1 MATREE
7 KLADVGTTK
16 TNPHT
21 DLIPA
26 LEALALKAKESG
38 AHAGVADHLDEC
50 LYLCKR
56 DIKQREAHDKVRA
69 LRGL

>member
-7 KLADVGTTK
+7 KLADVGVTK
-16 TNPHT
+16 TNPHA

-26 LEALALKAKESG
+26 LEALAAKAKETG

-50 LYLCKR
+50 LFLCKR
-56 DIKQREAHDKVRA
+56 DIKQRELQEKARMG
-69 LRGL
+69 RGG